1 MPSNVFSNLNINIP
15 IWIEWVDM
23 NDSENKV
30 RFREKIFLRLV
41 KEAMLSN
48 ENIKKDIDT
57 EPQDVFSILLHQI
70 VSD

>member
-1 MPSNVFSNLNINIP
+1 
-15 IWIEWVDM
+15 M